1 MKKEAPRKL
10 IEAKAV
16 VLKVRSEEIDDLPVF
31 GKFKN
36 ELVVRANDLSEES
49 ALMANAGCGNRDVRI
64 VPLGPLIDRYYK
76 QYSSLRAG
84 GIYRLELPVSRCI
97 RGRAGYRA

>member
-31 GKFKN
+31 GQFKN

-49 ALMANAGCGNRDVRI
+49 ALIANAGCGNVQRETYGLC
-64 VPLGPLIDRYYK
+64 PLAL
-76 QYSSLRAG
+76 
-84 GIYRLELPVSRCI
+84 
-97 RGRAGYRA
+97 